1 MYYWTQTFASINR
14 RQTAWTRT
22 TARSDK
28 NQSKKIFVRDD
39 VSVEIQLRRM
49 LAPGFK
55 AAIDDAITNLLDTTV
70 RELILT
76 GSPDLG
82 IPVLD
87 PFRLDHL
94 DLDINLDTTV
104 Q

>member
-1 MYYWTQTFASINR
+1 
-14 RQTAWTRT
+14 
-22 TARSDK
+22 
-28 NQSKKIFVRDD
+28 
-39 VSVEIQLRRM
+39 LRRM

-55 AAIDDAITNLLDTTV
+55 AAIDDAIINLLDTTV
-70 RELILT
+70 RQILLE

-87 PFRLDHL
+87 PFKLDRVDL
-94 DLDINLDTTV
+94 DLNLDTTV